1 VPDVSAVDVVPALGR
16 SIARLARL
24 LRQQDDGE
32 LSPSLGAA
40 LWTIGKEG
48 PLTLGELAARE
59 RVAPPTVTKLVD
71 KLESRGL
78 VERLAGEADRRVR
91 RVAVTKAGRDL
102 LDAIRRRRAVWF
114 TEQLERLR
122 PDDLERL
129 AAAADVLEALTAAPD
144 HGRHQP

>member
-1 VPDVSAVDVVPALGR
+1 MPFAAADVAPALGR

-32 LSPSLGAA
+32 LSPTLGAA

-78 VERLAGEADRRVR
+78 VERLAGEDDRRVR
-91 RVAVTKAGRDL
+91 RVAVTPAGRQS
-102 LDAIRRRRAVWF
+102 LDTSRRRRAAWF
-114 TEQLERLR
+114 TEQLERLS
-122 PDDLERL
+122 PADLERL
-129 AAAADVLEALTAAPD
+129 AAAAEVLEALTAAPG
-144 HGRHQP
+144 HGRGEL